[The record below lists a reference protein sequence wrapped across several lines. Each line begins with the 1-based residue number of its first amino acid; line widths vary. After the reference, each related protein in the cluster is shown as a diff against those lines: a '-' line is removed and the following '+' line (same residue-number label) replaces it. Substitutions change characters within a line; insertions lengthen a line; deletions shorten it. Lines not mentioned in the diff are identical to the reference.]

1 VTVEFTPEELKTS
14 LIEGEMFVPYFRS
27 IRDLDIF
34 VDLALQGLHFGTQ
47 ATEFPATMQRLA
59 RLSRLPDMAHF
70 LDETVVASQAERAKP
85 LEEFAKAE
93 QSSDFPYLHGLACVR
108 LMTIIET
115 AVDEIVV
122 AAFLKLPVPLDRP
135 PLSRIEGPLF
145 PFLRLSEHERA
156 LQLTELLSRETKA
169 PFLPGCAKFEVLL
182 EAVGLSGE
190 VPPLVRRL
198 LLEQA
203 ESRNV
208 IVHKGGRV
216 DARFLER
223 CPWRKLNPGDFLPID
238 HKRFRLFLEA
248 TRCYLY
254 EIYRR
259 WTVTAIS
266 LLSDSGKHS
275 SPTTLMKLR
284 QESEESIQALL
295 EDGNDPSLSEAA
307 I

>member
-1 VTVEFTPEELKTS
+1 VAVEFTPDELKTS
-14 LIEGEMFVPYFRS
+14 LIEGEMFVPYFRF

-70 LDETVVASQAERAKP
+70 LDETVIASQAERAKP

-93 QSSDFPYLHGLACVR
+93 QSSGFPYLHGLACVR

-122 AAFLKLPVPLDRP
+122 AAFLKLPVPFDRP
-135 PLSRIEGPLF
+135 PLSRIEGPLL
-145 PFLRLSEHERA
+145 PFIRLSEQERA
-156 LQLTELLSRETKA
+156 FQLTELLSRETRA
-169 PFLPGCAKFEVLL
+169 PFLPGCAKFEILL

-190 VPPLVRRL
+190 IPALVRRL
-198 LLEQA
+198 ILEQA

-208 IVHKGGRV
+208 IVHKSGRV

-223 CPWRKLNPGDFLPID
+223 CPWRQLKPGDVLPID

-259 WTVTAIS
+259 WTVMAHP
-266 LLSDSGKHS
+266 LLSDPDKHTP
-275 SPTTLMKLR
+275 PTTLKKLR
-284 QESEESIQALL
+284 QESEESIQAML
-295 EDGNDPSLSEAA
+295 DAGTDPELSHAA